1 MGHAQELYETEG
13 TIDFSSDVVVEIVL
27 LDSAAAWQREALT
40 SLAKKLAPGIT
51 LLPKSPSYSFVPPEY
66 GPRAAVISKIR
77 NEVELTTKMLLL
89 LMEIVNGKDGE

>member
-27 LDSAAAWQREALT
+27 LDSAAEWQREALT
-40 SLAKKLAPGIT
+40 SLAKKLAPGVS
-51 LLPKSPSYSFVPPEY
+51 LLHTSPGYSFVPPEY
-66 GPRAAVISKIR
+66 APRAAVLSKIR

-89 LMEIVNGKDGE
+89 LMEIVNGKGGD